1 MLICRY
7 KVLMVSL
14 TREVNASAD
23 SNVLG
28 FAVLFRLNGLSSYK
42 RNNVITLSPPL
53 LNDVVGSHWEV
64 AVYYLTPEIKSS
76 LHLPTFDGLD
86 VFPLKIGTDWRSFS
100 FITEASSSIFTF
112 HRLKPFS
119 FQALSLFTFPGIFL
133 LCHLHCLDLNLTLR
147 MLIIQV
153 VLLSDS

>member
-1 MLICRY
+1 
-7 KVLMVSL
+7 MVPL

-64 AVYYLTPEIKSS
+64 AVFRSTVQIDLT
-76 LHLPTFDGLD
+76 LHLLTSDG
-86 VFPLKIGTDWRSFS
+86 
-100 FITEASSSIFTF
+100 
-112 HRLKPFS
+112 
-119 FQALSLFTFPGIFL
+119 
-133 LCHLHCLDLNLTLR
+133 
-147 MLIIQV
+147 
-153 VLLSDS
+153 